1 VFACRAAGAADFRVA
16 KEADMRLLTR
26 SDFDGLIC
34 AVLLKEAG
42 VMDEWVFVHPKDVQD
57 GKVDCGPN
65 DILANVPYAP
75 GCGLWFD
82 HHTSEAARLGDIE
95 FQGASRH
102 YPSCARV
109 IWEYYGG
116 HDKFPARF
124 DEMLAF
130 VDRCDSGD
138 LTPEEVAKPEGWILL
153 SFLMDPR
160 TGLGRYRDYRI
171 SNYQLMMRLVDLCR
185 HEPVA
190 AILADPDVAERVKR
204 YFEQEELF
212 AGMLRARSK
221 AVGDVLVID
230 LRAQEEIYT
239 GNRFT
244 AYALFPDC
252 TVSVQVIWGKAKQN
266 VVLTVGKSIFDRSN
280 PVDIGR
286 LMLAYGG
293 GGHKNVGTC
302 QVPEAEAEQ
311 VLADV
316 VAVLNGDKPAPGNG

>member
-1 VFACRAAGAADFRVA
+1 
-16 KEADMRLLTR
+16 MRLLTR

-34 AVLLKEAG
+34 AVLLREAG
-42 VMDEWVFVHPKDVQD
+42 IMDEWVFVHPKDVQD
-57 GKVDCGPN
+57 GKVACGPD

-82 HHTSEAARLGDIE
+82 HHSSEDDRLGDIAFE
-95 FQGASRH
+95 GASRH

-124 DEMLAF
+124 DEMLEF
-130 VDRCDSGD
+130 VDRCDSGN
-138 LTPEEVAKPEGWILL
+138 LTPDEVAGPEGWILL

-171 SNYQLMMRLVDLCR
+171 SNYQLMMHLVELCR
-185 HEPVA
+185 TEPVE
-190 AILADPDVAERVKR
+190 AILSDPDVAERVRR
-204 YFEQEELF
+204 YFEQEEQF
-212 AGMLRARSK
+212 AGMLTARSRL
-221 AVGDVLVID
+221 VGKVLLID
-230 LRAQEEIYT
+230 LRDQEEIFT

-244 AYALFPDC
+244 AYALFPEAN
-252 TVSVQVIWGKAKQN
+252 VSVQVIWGKARQN
-266 VVLTVGKSIFDRSN
+266 VVLTVGKSIFDKSN

-286 LMLAYGG
+286 LMLAHGG

-302 QVPEAEAEQ
+302 QVPESEAER
-311 VLADV
+311 VIEDV
-316 VAVLNGDKPAPGNG
+316 VRILNDGSDGAAHA

>member
-1 VFACRAAGAADFRVA
+1 
-16 KEADMRLLTR
+16 MRLLTR

-57 GKVDCGPN
+57 GKVECGPN

-82 HHTSEAARLGDIE
+82 HHTSEADRLGDFE
-95 FQGASRH
+95 FTGVSKPL
-102 YPSCARV
+102 PSCARV

-116 HDKFPARF
+116 HARFPKRF
-124 DEMLAF
+124 DEMLAY

-138 LTPEEVAKPEGWILL
+138 LRAEEVDAPKGWILV

-171 SNYQLMMRLVDLCR
+171 SNYQLMMQLVELCR
-185 HEPVA
+185 TASVED
-190 AILADPDVAERVKR
+190 ILADPDVAERVKR
-204 YFEQEELF
+204 YFEQEEQF
-212 AGMLRARSK
+212 TAMLWERSK
-221 AVGDVLVID
+221 LVDKVLLID
-230 LRAQEEIYT
+230 LREQEEIFT
-239 GNRFT
+239 GNRFS
-244 AYALFPDC
+244 AYALFPEAN
-252 TVSVQVIWGKAKQN
+252 VSVQVIWGKAKQN

-280 PVDIGR
+280 PTDIGR
-286 LMLAYGG
+286 LMLSYGG

-302 QVPEAEAEQ
+302 QVPEAEAEK
-311 VLADV
+311 VIAEV
-316 VAVLNGDKPAPGNG
+316 VAALGA

>member
-1 VFACRAAGAADFRVA
+1 
-16 KEADMRLLTR
+16 MRLLTR

-57 GKVDCGPN
+57 GKVECGPN

-82 HHTSEAARLGDIE
+82 HHSSEADRLGKIE
-95 FQGASRH
+95 FTGVSKPLA
-102 YPSCARV
+102 SCARV

-116 HDKFPARF
+116 HDRFPKRF
-124 DEMLAF
+124 DEMLAY

-138 LTPEEVAKPEGWILL
+138 LRAEEVDDPSGWILL

-171 SNYQLMMRLVDLCR
+171 SNYQLMMQLVDLCR
-185 HEPVA
+185 TEPVA

-204 YFEQEELF
+204 YFEQEEQF
-212 AGMLRARSK
+212 TSMLWERSK
-221 AVGDVLVID
+221 LVGKVLLID
-230 LRAQEEIYT
+230 LREQEEIFT
-239 GNRFT
+239 GNRFS
-244 AYALFPDC
+244 AYALFPEAN
-252 TVSVQVIWGKAKQN
+252 VSVQVIWGKAKQN

-280 PVDIGR
+280 PTDIGR

-302 QVPEAEAEQ
+302 QVPEEQAERII
-311 VLADV
+311 ADV
-316 VAVLNGDKPAPGNG
+316 VAILNGDVPMAADA

>member
-1 VFACRAAGAADFRVA
+1 
-16 KEADMRLLTR
+16 MRLLTR

-42 VMDEWVFVHPKDVQD
+42 IMKEWVFVHPKDVQD
-57 GKVDCGPN
+57 GKVECNAD

-82 HHTSEAARLGDIE
+82 HHSSEDDRLGVIQ
-95 FQGASRH
+95 FTGASKH

-116 HDKFPARF
+116 HKTFPARF
-124 DEMLAF
+124 DTMLAF

-138 LTPEEVAKPEGWILL
+138 LTPEEVARPEGWILL

-185 HEPVA
+185 TEPVE

-204 YFEQEELF
+204 YFEQEEQF
-212 AGMLRARSK
+212 KAMLRARSRVAGK
-221 AVGDVLVID
+221 VLLID
-230 LRAQEEIYT
+230 LRNQEEIFT

-244 AYALFPDC
+244 AYALFPEVN
-252 TVSVQVIWGKAKQN
+252 VSVQVIWGKARQN
-266 VVLTVGKSIFDRSN
+266 VVLTVGKSIFDKSN

-286 LMLAYGG
+286 LMLSYGG
-293 GGHKNVGTC
+293 GGHRNVGTC
-302 QVPEAEAEQ
+302 QVPENQADRIIE
-311 VLADV
+311 DV
-316 VAVLNGDKPAPGNG
+316 VTLLNDGGMDGGANA

>member
-1 VFACRAAGAADFRVA
+1 
-16 KEADMRLLTR
+16 MRLLTR

-42 VMDEWVFVHPKDVQD
+42 IMDEWVFVHPKDVQD
-57 GKVDCGPN
+57 GKVECGPN

-82 HHTSEAARLGDIE
+82 HHTSEADRLGDIAFE
-95 FQGASRH
+95 GVSKPL
-102 YPSCARV
+102 PSCARV

-116 HDKFPARF
+116 HARFPKRF

-138 LTPEEVAKPEGWILL
+138 LRPEEVAAPTGWILL

-171 SNYQLMMRLVDLCR
+171 SNYQLMMHLVELCR
-185 HEPVA
+185 TQPVE
-190 AILADPDVAERVKR
+190 AILADPDVAERVRR
-204 YFEQEELF
+204 YFAQEEQF
-212 AGMLRARSK
+212 AAMLRQRSRL
-221 AVGDVLVID
+221 VGKVLVID
-230 LRAQEEIYT
+230 LREQEEIFT

-244 AYALFPDC
+244 AYALFPDAE
-252 TVSVQVIWGKAKQN
+252 VSVQVIWGKAKQN
-266 VVLTVGKSIFDRSN
+266 VVLTVGKSIFDRTN

-286 LMLAYGG
+286 LMLSYGG
-293 GGHKNVGTC
+293 GGHRNVGTC
-302 QVPEAEAEQ
+302 QVPEGQAER
-311 VLADV
+311 VIRDV
-316 VAVLNGDKPAPGNG
+316 IAVLNGDIAMEA

>member
-1 VFACRAAGAADFRVA
+1 
-16 KEADMRLLTR
+16 MRLLTR

-57 GKVDCGPN
+57 GKVACGPN

-82 HHTSEAARLGDIE
+82 HHTSEADRLGDFE
-95 FQGASRH
+95 FTGVSKPL
-102 YPSCARV
+102 PSCARV

-116 HDKFPARF
+116 HDRFPKRF
-124 DEMLAF
+124 DEMLAY

-138 LTPEEVAKPEGWILL
+138 LRPEEVDAPQGWILL

-171 SNYQLMMRLVDLCR
+171 SNYQLMMKLVDLCR
-185 HEPVA
+185 AESVE
-190 AILADPDVAERVKR
+190 AILADADVAERVKR
-204 YFEQEELF
+204 YFEQEEQF
-212 AGMLRARSK
+212 TAMLWERSK
-221 AVGDVLVID
+221 LVDKVLLID
-230 LRAQEEIYT
+230 LREQEEIFT
-239 GNRFT
+239 GNRFS
-244 AYALFPDC
+244 AYALFPEAN
-252 TVSVQVIWGKAKQN
+252 VSVQVIWGKAKQN

-280 PVDIGR
+280 PTDIGR
-286 LMLAYGG
+286 LMLSYGG

-302 QVPEAEAEQ
+302 QVPEDQAEQ
-311 VLADV
+311 IIAKV
-316 VAVLNGDKPAPGNG
+316 VAVLNGDVPQDAGV

>member
-1 VFACRAAGAADFRVA
+1 
-16 KEADMRLLTR
+16 MRLLTR

-57 GKVDCGPN
+57 GKVACGEN

-82 HHTSEAARLGDIE
+82 HHTSEDDRLGEIE
-95 FQGASRH
+95 FQGASKH

-124 DEMLAF
+124 DEMLAY

-138 LTPEEVAKPEGWILL
+138 LKPGEVADPKGWILL
-153 SFLMDPR
+153 SFIMDPR

-185 HEPVA
+185 HESVD
-190 AILADPDVAERVKR
+190 AILADPDVAERVAR
-204 YFEQEELF
+204 YFAQEEQF
-212 AGMLRARSK
+212 AAMLRARSTV
-221 AVGDVLVID
+221 VGKVLLID
-230 LRAQEEIYT
+230 LREQEEIYT

-244 AYALFPDC
+244 AYALFPEC
-252 TVSVQVIWGKAKQN
+252 NVSVQVIWGKAKQN

-280 PVDIGR
+280 PTDIGR
-286 LMLAYGG
+286 LMLSYGG
-293 GGHKNVGTC
+293 GGHVNVGTC
-302 QVPEAEAEQ
+302 QVPEDQAAR
-311 VLADV
+311 VIADV
-316 VAVLNGDKPAPGNG
+316 TAMLNAGI

>member
-1 VFACRAAGAADFRVA
+1 
-16 KEADMRLLTR
+16 MRLLTR

-42 VMDEWVFVHPKDVQD
+42 VMDDWTFVHPKDVQD
-57 GKVDCGPN
+57 GKVQCGAN

-82 HHTSEAARLGDIE
+82 HHTSETERLGDIV
-95 FQGASRH
+95 FTGASKH

-116 HDKFPARF
+116 HKTFPERF
-124 DEMLAF
+124 DAMLEY
-130 VDRCDSGD
+130 VDRSDSGN
-138 LTPEEVAKPEGWILL
+138 LTPEDVARPEGWILL
-153 SFLMDPR
+153 SFIMDPR

-185 HEPVA
+185 HAPVE
-190 AILADPDVAERVKR
+190 AILADADVAERVRR

-212 AGMLRARSK
+212 AAMLRARSK
-221 AVGDVLVID
+221 LVGKVLLID
-230 LRAQEEIYT
+230 LREQEEIFT

-244 AYALFPDC
+244 AYALFPQC
-252 TVSVQVIWGKAKQN
+252 NVSVQVIWGKARQN
-266 VVLTVGKSIFDRSN
+266 VVITAGKSIFDRSN
-280 PVDIGR
+280 PVDIGK

-293 GGHKNVGTC
+293 GGHRNVGTC

-311 VLADV
+311 ILADV
-316 VAVLNGDKPAPGNG
+316 VMVLNGEKPQPGKGGGDA

>member
-1 VFACRAAGAADFRVA
+1 
-16 KEADMRLLTR
+16 MRLLTR

-57 GKVDCGPN
+57 GKVACDAN

-82 HHTSEAARLGDIE
+82 HHTSEDDRLGEIE
-95 FQGASRH
+95 FQGASKH

-124 DEMLAF
+124 DEMLAY

-138 LTPEEVAKPEGWILL
+138 LKPGEVADPKGWILL
-153 SFLMDPR
+153 SFIMDPR

-185 HEPVA
+185 HESVE
-190 AILADPDVAERVKR
+190 AILADPDVAERV
-204 YFEQEELF
+204 
-212 AGMLRARSK
+212 AR
-221 AVGDVLVID
+221 
-230 LRAQEEIYT
+230 
-239 GNRFT
+239 
-244 AYALFPDC
+244 
-252 TVSVQVIWGKAKQN
+252 
-266 VVLTVGKSIFDRSN
+266 
-280 PVDIGR
+280 
-286 LMLAYGG
+286 
-293 GGHKNVGTC
+293 
-302 QVPEAEAEQ
+302 
-311 VLADV
+311 
-316 VAVLNGDKPAPGNG
+316 

>member
-1 VFACRAAGAADFRVA
+1 
-16 KEADMRLLTR
+16 MRLLTR

-42 VMDEWVFVHPKDVQD
+42 IMDEWVFVHPKDVQD
-57 GKVDCGPN
+57 GKVECGPN

-82 HHTSEAARLGDIE
+82 HHTSEADRLGDIAFE
-95 FQGASRH
+95 GVSKPL
-102 YPSCARV
+102 PSCARV

-116 HDKFPARF
+116 HDRFPKRF

-138 LTPEEVAKPEGWILL
+138 LRPEEVAAPTGWILL

-171 SNYQLMMRLVDLCR
+171 SNYQLMMHLVELCR
-185 HEPVA
+185 TQPVE
-190 AILADPDVAERVKR
+190 AILADPDVAERVRR
-204 YFEQEELF
+204 YFAQEEQF
-212 AGMLRARSK
+212 AAMLRQRSRL
-221 AVGDVLVID
+221 VGKVLVID
-230 LRAQEEIYT
+230 LREQEEIFT

-244 AYALFPDC
+244 AYALFPDAE
-252 TVSVQVIWGKAKQN
+252 VSVQVIWGKAKQN

-280 PVDIGR
+280 AVDIGR
-286 LMLAYGG
+286 LMLSYGG

-302 QVPEAEAEQ
+302 QVPEGQAER
-311 VLADV
+311 VIRDV
-316 VAVLNGDKPAPGNG
+316 IAVLNGDIAMEA

>member
-1 VFACRAAGAADFRVA
+1 MQFR
-16 KEADMRLLTR
+16 KEAGMRLLTR

-42 VMDEWVFVHPKDVQD
+42 IMDEWVFVHPKDVQD
-57 GKVDCGPN
+57 GKVACGPD

-82 HHTSEAARLGDIE
+82 HHSSEDDRLGEITFE
-95 FQGASRH
+95 GASKH

-116 HDKFPARF
+116 HDRFPARF
-124 DEMLAF
+124 DEMLNY
-130 VDRCDSGD
+130 VDRCDSGN
-138 LTPEEVAKPEGWILL
+138 LTPSEVAGPEGWILL

-171 SNYQLMMRLVDLCR
+171 SNYQLMMHLVELCR
-185 HEPVA
+185 TEPVE
-190 AILADPDVAERVKR
+190 AILADPDVAERVRR
-204 YFEQEELF
+204 YFEQEEQF
-212 AGMLRARSK
+212 AGMLTARSRID
-221 AVGDVLVID
+221 GRVLVID
-230 LRAQEEIYT
+230 LRDQEEIFT

-244 AYALFPDC
+244 AYALFPEAN
-252 TVSVQVIWGKAKQN
+252 VSVQVIWGKARQN
-266 VVLTVGKSIFDRSN
+266 VVLTVGKSIFDKSN

-286 LMLAYGG
+286 LMLAHGG

-302 QVPEAEAEQ
+302 QVPENEAER
-311 VLADV
+311 VIEDV
-316 VAVLNGDKPAPGNG
+316 VRILNGGPGGATHA

>member
-1 VFACRAAGAADFRVA
+1 
-16 KEADMRLLTR
+16 MRLLTR

-42 VMDEWVFVHPKDVQD
+42 VMDEWTFVHPKDVQD
-57 GKVDCGPN
+57 GKVQCGPN

-82 HHTSEAARLGDIE
+82 HHTSEADRLGDIT
-95 FQGASRH
+95 FTGASKH

-116 HDKFPARF
+116 HKTFPERF
-124 DEMLAF
+124 DEMLTF

-138 LTPEEVAKPEGWILL
+138 LTPGDVARPEGWILL
-153 SFLMDPR
+153 SFIMDPR
-160 TGLGRYRDYRI
+160 TGLGRYRDYHI

-185 HEPVA
+185 HEPVGN
-190 AILADPDVAERVKR
+190 ILADPDVAERVKR
-204 YFEQEELF
+204 YFEQEEQF
-212 AGMLRARSK
+212 AAMLRARSK
-221 AVGDVLVID
+221 MLGKVLVID
-230 LRAQEEIYT
+230 LREQDEIFT

-244 AYALFPDC
+244 AYALFPAC
-252 TVSVQVIWGKAKQN
+252 NVSVQVIWGKAKQN
-266 VVLTVGKSIFDRSN
+266 VVLTVGKSIFDRAN

-293 GGHKNVGTC
+293 GGHRNVGTC
-302 QVPEAEAEQ
+302 QVPEAEAER

-316 VAVLNGDKPAPGNG
+316 VAVLNGEKPQPGEGGVDA

>member
-1 VFACRAAGAADFRVA
+1 
-16 KEADMRLLTR
+16 MRLLTR

-57 GKVDCGPN
+57 GKVACEAN

-82 HHTSEAARLGDIE
+82 HHTSEAERLGDIE
-95 FQGASRH
+95 FTGASKH

-116 HDKFPARF
+116 HEKFPARF
-124 DEMLAF
+124 DEMLAY

-138 LTPEEVAKPEGWILL
+138 LTPGDVADPKGWILL
-153 SFLMDPR
+153 SFIMDPR

-185 HEPVA
+185 HESVD
-190 AILADPDVAERVKR
+190 AILADPDVAERVAR
-204 YFEQEELF
+204 YFAQEEQF
-212 AGMLRARSK
+212 AAMLRARSTV
-221 AVGDVLVID
+221 VGKVLLID
-230 LRAQEEIYT
+230 LREQEEIYT

-244 AYALFPDC
+244 AYALFPEC
-252 TVSVQVIWGKAKQN
+252 NVSVQVIWGKAKQN

-286 LMLAYGG
+286 LMLSYGG
-293 GGHKNVGTC
+293 GGHVNVGTC
-302 QVPEAEAEQ
+302 QVPEDQAER
-311 VLADV
+311 VIADV
-316 VAVLNGDKPAPGNG
+316 TAVLNAGA